1 MSAPLRAVLVTGLS
15 RKRPKRST
23 PAPERPMTRR
33 GSEVHTHVKDDHL
46 HRHRPA
52 HSAAAGARPCAPAE
66 RSAAPRAPGR
76 GARGRPLPRRRFGAR
91 RARGPSGPERR
102 GRPGAGGRLRRGDA
116 DRVRGGA
123 GLHGPHG
130 ARPDPD
136 AVPAPRAARAVL
148 RGRGRAR
155 GLPGQRRPG
164 TAPPRSPAGRARSGL
179 DRSRPGARVHPRVPR
194 RRLVGRRPRRARR
207 VRRLRGLR
215 RRRVAVRGP
224 LRPLRAAAP
233 AAALLRRGST
243 SSTCSSCPSA

>member
-1 MSAPLRAVLVTGLS
+1 
-15 RKRPKRST
+15 
-23 PAPERPMTRR
+23 MTRR
-33 GSEVHTHVKDDHL
+33 GSRSTRMSRTTTYTATDPRTQQQLERGRARL
-46 HRHRPA
+46 L
-52 HSAAAGARPCAPAE
+52 SAPQRRERRAEALAGGLFLVAALALVVLADPPVPSAGAVLVLV
-66 RSAAPRAPGR
+66 AAYVAAMRIEFEVGPGYTVPTR
-76 GARGRPLPRRRFGAR
+76 
-91 RARGPSGPERR
+91 
-102 GRPGAGGRLRRGDA
+102 
-116 DRVRGGA
+116 
-123 GLHGPHG
+123 

-215 RRRVAVRGP
+215 RRRVAVRWTTSAASEP
-224 LRPLRAAAP
+224 LRPLLRSSRVGLRRRPAP
-233 AAALLRRGST
+233 A
-243 SSTCSSCPSA
+243 CPSA